1 MNAENARLLRT
12 VDPAVLGERLRSAR
26 VASGLTQRE
35 LGAPEASVAHVSRIE
50 AGARRPGLALLV
62 AMAGRLGTTPRVLL
76 LGASAG
82 EAEEVELALTFVEL
96 ALESGDVASALERS
110 GIVLGR
116 ARSVA
121 RADLLHRALLAH
133 GRALESNGR
142 LEDAID
148 VLDDLVGLDGTGLTW
163 ARGGIALC
171 RCTRDSGDL
180 ARAIDTGETVRARL
194 TAAGLD
200 GTDESVQLTVTLAS
214 AYHER
219 GDVAFAARLCRDAV
233 RRAEAT
239 GSPTARASAYWNA
252 SIVLSEAGSTAEAL
266 PLAERALSLLSE
278 GSDTRNLARLRV
290 ELASLQLSADPPQ
303 VGAAEENL
311 ERGLDQLRASS
322 ASPVDIGRITL
333 ARARVCLLR
342 GDAVGADQLACQA
355 SDELGE
361 LAPLVLADALSVQGQ
376 ALHLLGDPAAVDR
389 YRSAVLV
396 LTGIGAD
403 RSAARL
409 WYDLGTLLEAS
420 GETAEALDA
429 FRRAA
434 ASTGLRG
441 TTVARATTQAG
452 SPQPLPPAPS

>member
-1 MNAENARLLRT
+1 MLAENARLLRA

-110 GIVLGR
+110 GIVLER

-200 GTDESVQLTVTLAS
+200 GTDESVQLDRHAGVGLPRAG
-214 AYHER
+214 R
-219 GDVAFAARLCRDAV
+219 RRLCRPAV
-233 RRAEAT
+233 PRRRT
-239 GSPTARASAYWNA
+239 PCRGHRISDGSCLG
-252 SIVLSEAGSTAEAL
+252 V
-266 PLAERALSLLSE
+266 
-278 GSDTRNLARLRV
+278 
-290 ELASLQLSADPPQ
+290 
-303 VGAAEENL
+303 L
-311 ERGLDQLRASS
+311 ERQH
-322 ASPVDIGRITL
+322 GR
-333 ARARVCLLR
+333 
-342 GDAVGADQLACQA
+342 
-355 SDELGE
+355 
-361 LAPLVLADALSVQGQ
+361 
-376 ALHLLGDPAAVDR
+376 
-389 YRSAVLV
+389 
-396 LTGIGAD
+396 
-403 RSAARL
+403 
-409 WYDLGTLLEAS
+409 
-420 GETAEALDA
+420 
-429 FRRAA
+429 RRE
-434 ASTGLRG
+434 R
-441 TTVARATTQAG
+441 RRQ
-452 SPQPLPPAPS
+452 